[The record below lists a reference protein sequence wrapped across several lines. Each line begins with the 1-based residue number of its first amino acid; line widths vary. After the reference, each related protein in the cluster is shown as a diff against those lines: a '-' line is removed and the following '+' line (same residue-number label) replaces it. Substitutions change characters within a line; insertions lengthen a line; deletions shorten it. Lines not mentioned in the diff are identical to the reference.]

1 MSETA
6 ATGDGAG
13 ASGSP
18 GAAATVAAAT
28 DAGAGAP
35 TQPAASAPAPAPSDD
50 VFAEL
55 PESEPLFNRGYVDK
69 IRREG
74 ARYRDEARTAQET
87 LSVYDDVYSMYE
99 EADRDVWLDLA
110 RQWAV
115 DPRQAATAMQQIAA
129 AVLGEGGEM
138 NDPAAPVV
146 TDPSAAGATASNG
159 PITNEQIAE
168 LVRNE
173 VERRDA
179 ERAQQQMVESIYST
193 MRASGI
199 EPKSREGMA
208 VLWTANNETN
218 GDIDKAIELY
228 QADRQKAVDEYIA
241 TRQSGGRPAPA
252 PNGVPASQHTPIKNL
267 DDARRAAD
275 EFIRSQANAS

>member
-1 MSETA
+1 MSESA
-6 ATGDGAG
+6 ATGAEVATSTAPGAEPP
-13 ASGSP
+13 AAP
-18 GAAATVAAAT
+18 VADAGAAAVQAQ
-28 DAGAGAP
+28 
-35 TQPAASAPAPAPSDD
+35 QPSAPAPADD
-50 VFAEL
+50 VFADL
-55 PESEPLFNRGYVDK
+55 PENEPLFNRGYVDK

-74 ARYRDEARTAQET
+74 ARYRDEARAAQES
-87 LSVYDDVYSMYE
+87 LSVYDEVYSLYE
-99 EADRDVWLDLA
+99 EGDRDVWLDLA

-115 DPRQAATAMQQIAA
+115 DPRQAAAYMQQIAA

-146 TDPSAAGATASNG
+146 NDPSAAGAAASNG
-159 PITNEQIAE
+159 GPLTNEQIAE

-173 VERRDA
+173 VERRES
-179 ERAQQQMVESIYST
+179 ERAQEQMVESIYST
-193 MRASGI
+193 MRAAGI

-275 EFIRSQANAS
+275 EFIRSQAANA